1 MKQREAEHTSLLA
14 LQSGLVTLMF
24 PFIIA
29 ASPVWFGVRF
39 GPGSKA
45 SCAKDTPAAFPAA
58 CPPLCGSWGLIP
70 GGYGGGAWHPRRQG
84 CVGRSE
90 RLR

>member
-1 MKQREAEHTSLLA
+1 MKQREAERTSLLA

-24 PFIIA
+24 SFIIA

-39 GPGSKA
+39 GPGSEA
-45 SCAKDTPAAFPAA
+45 SGARDTPVPFPAT
-58 CPPLCGSWGLIP
+58 CPLLCGSWGLTP
-70 GGYGGGAWHPRRQG
+70 EGYGGGAWHPRRQG

-90 RLR
+90 